1 VRLRLE
7 FPDKYRLWAELVKA
21 NTDRVFIET
30 PTIPP
35 RLGHRVPV
43 ELAVGGV
50 LLVAFA
56 DVVGVRVPGG
66 RFPPGVWVRLGDE
79 EVGKVRRFLGLAQEP
94 PPRAEAGR
102 VARREPCSLP
112 VAFARPQLPHAATLR
127 NLSESGALLAS
138 SAPLTSGQFVEV
150 VVTLDDGAPLALAAE
165 VTREGPELD
174 YCGLRFL
181 ELDGPRAA
189 ALKAQVERLAA
200 RPLRARQLVLV
211 ADDEPDVLELLSQF
225 LSKHGFEVLQASGGR
240 EAMALIR
247 QARPQLVLLDIL
259 MPGMDG
265 VDICKAMRADVELS
279 QVPVLFVSAL
289 DEAHLHAV
297 ADEAGATDYLSKP
310 LLLGDLLNLVG
321 KYLMDTP

>member
-1 VRLRLE
+1 MRLRLE
-7 FPDKYRLWAELVKA
+7 FPDKHRLWAELVKA
-21 NTDRVFIET
+21 STDRVFVEAPI
-30 PTIPP
+30 IPP
-35 RLGHRVPV
+35 KLGHRVPV

-66 RFPPGVWVRLGDE
+66 RFAPGVWVKLGED
-79 EVGKVRRFLGLAQEP
+79 EVGKVRRFLGLDQDP

-102 VARREPCSLP
+102 EHRREACSLP
-112 VAFARPQLPHAATLR
+112 VTFRRPAHPHQAALR
-127 NLSESGALLAS
+127 NLSESGALLES
-138 SAPLTSGQFVEV
+138 SAPLASGQFVELEV
-150 VVTLDDGAPLALAAE
+150 RLDDGTPLALSAE
-165 VTREGPELD
+165 VTREGPQTD

-181 ELDGPRAA
+181 ELDAPRAA

-200 RPLRARQLVLV
+200 RPARARQLVLV
-211 ADDEPDVLELLSQF
+211 ADDEPDILDF
-225 LSKHGFEVLQASGGR
+225 LTRALAKHGFEVLKARGGR

-265 VDICKAMRADVELS
+265 VDICKAMRADVELA
-279 QVPVLFVSAL
+279 QVPVIFASAL
-289 DEAHLHAV
+289 DEARLHAV

-321 KYLMDTP
+321 KYLKDA

>member
-1 VRLRLE
+1 MRLRLE

-30 PTIPP
+30 PTVPP

-66 RFPPGVWVRLGDE
+66 RFPPGVWVRLADE
-79 EVGKVRRFLGLAQEP
+79 EVGKVRRFLGLALEP

-102 VARREPCSLP
+102 VARREPCHLP
-112 VAFARPQLPHAATLR
+112 VRLTHPELPDAAALR
-127 NLSESGALLAS
+127 NLSESGALLATA
-138 SAPLTSGQFVEV
+138 APLASGQLVELV
-150 VVTLDDGAPLALAAE
+150 ATLDDGTALPLAAE
-165 VTREGPELD
+165 VMREGPEVA

-181 ELDGPRAA
+181 ELDAPRAA

-200 RPLRARQLVLV
+200 RPPRARQLVLV
-211 ADDEPDVLELLSQF
+211 ADDEPDILDLLTSVLSR
-225 LSKHGFEVLQASGGR
+225 HGFEVLRASGGR

-279 QVPVLFVSAL
+279 QVPVIFASAL
-289 DEAHLHAV
+289 DEARLHAV

-310 LLLGDLLNLVG
+310 LLLGDLLNMVG
-321 KYLMDTP
+321 KYLKEG